1 MSDEVD
7 IERAFKD
14 DEYLKSLTPE
24 QLASIPANPAGDAEL
39 GEKDL
44 DEISG
49 GLPSRCATTT
59 GSCLASKRSAA
70 ICGGC

>member
-1 MSDEVD
+1 MNDEVD

-24 QLASIPANPAGDAEL
+24 QIASIPANPAGDSEL

-44 DEISG
+44 DKISG
-49 GLPSRCATTT
+49 GMRCETTH
-59 GSCLASKRSAA
+59 GSCLASKRTDLLG
-70 ICGGC
+70 CGGC